1 MARWRVILVVS
12 SVLLWGCAQSTR
24 PSVPAFPTVRVATAC
39 KSVAPVAR
47 APAAATNSDA
57 LPNAEVLVAAA
68 APSRTARYFV
78 GEGYLAAQAGNRA
91 EAIRLYDL
99 AVRFPDNDQPIDRV
113 QWSYGWGMF
122 ALGDYA
128 CALARFEAARQ
139 ASPDNITWLPQTLA
153 VVYWRLGDQPRALD
167 WYAVAV
173 RNLSSCW
180 ADNKSAA
187 YCTRHWRPAEQRA
200 LLEVTAAWRAQR
212 FSD

>member
-1 MARWRVILVVS
+1 MPRRFFLLLPIL
-12 SVLLWGCAQSTR
+12 
-24 PSVPAFPTVRVATAC
+24 
-39 KSVAPVAR
+39 
-47 APAAATNSDA
+47 
-57 LPNAEVLVAAA
+57 LVAACA
-68 APSRTARYFV
+68 TGPANDLRLPEFPDAQVSTSCKSTAPASPVAIDVKAAPNPEALVAAVAPSRTARYFL
-78 GEGYLAAQAGNRA
+78 GEGYLAAQAGNRG
-91 EAIRLYDL
+91 EAIRFFEL

-139 ASPDNITWLPQTLA
+139 ASPDTITWLPQTLA
-153 VVYWRLGDQPRALD
+153 VVYWRLGNQQRALD

-173 RNLSSCW
+173 RNLASCW
-180 ADNKSAA
+180 ADPKAAA

-212 FSD
+212 FRG